1 MKKTDKN
8 SQIIIYK
15 TEDGNV
21 NLQVKMEHETVWLS
35 QKQMAELFQCS
46 TDNVGLHLKNIF
58 KEKELNEN
66 SVTEEYSVTAADGKE
81 YQNESFYYN
90 YRAIVYY

>member
-1 MKKTDKN
+1 MKNTDKN
-8 SQIIIYK
+8 SQIIIFK

-21 NLQVKMEHETVWLS
+21 NLQVKIEHETVWLS

-58 KEKELNEN
+58 KEKELDEN
-66 SVTEEYSVTAADGKE
+66 SVTEEYSVTAAEGKNNRIHME
-81 YQNESFYYN
+81 
-90 YRAIVYY
+90 

>member
-1 MKKTDKN
+1 MENYKMKKTDKN

-66 SVTEEYSVTAADGKE
+66 SVTEEYSVTAAE
-81 YQNESFYYN
+81 V
-90 YRAIVYY
+90 IC

>member
-21 NLQVKMEHETVWLS
+21 NLQVKMEYETVWLS

-90 YRAIVYY
+90 YRAIVSY

>member
-90 YRAIVYY
+90 YRAIVCY

>member
-1 MKKTDKN
+1 MEKSKD
-8 SQIIIYK
+8 IILY
-15 TEDGNV
+15 TSEDGRAK
-21 NLQVKMEHETVWLS
+21 LQVSIDGETVWLS

-46 TDNVGLHLKNIF
+46 SDNIGLHLKNIF
-58 KEKELNEN
+58 KDGELEES

-90 YRAIVYY
+90 YRAIVSY

>member
-66 SVTEEYSVTAADGKE
+66 SVTEEYSVTAAE
-81 YQNESFYYN
+81 V
-90 YRAIVYY
+90 IC